1 MFSDR
6 SIFLC
11 VALVCCAIPAYC
23 QEPVSSAALRDLISA
38 AVANNQELAAIQT
51 KSLEAKGLLRQSGVK
66 PPLTFDVGVAS
77 GRPLG
82 TVGEEEYSAGLGR
95 TIERGGKRGRR
106 VELAEVRV
114 AQVQSEYRERLR
126 QLAYEIK
133 LRYVDALS
141 DSRRLQILDA
151 MLSGNQRS
159 LEVTRARVAKGDA
172 AQLDQSLLEVELGRV
187 EADRASV
194 LGRLEAAL
202 TDLRRLAG
210 MAAPLPTT
218 LDSAFS
224 LGPLDRDLEA
234 LKRTANEQR
243 PDLAMAR
250 LVERFGEAE
259 MRLVNAEG
267 QPDVTLTARYFK
279 RYGQFDDQYGTT
291 SAGTRTLLR
300 DQDDILAIGVSIPI
314 LTKRRNLGNMEAA
327 QARIL
332 GARQRSRFLE
342 NAIPLE
348 VESAWRAWIS
358 TRKSASI
365 LETSV
370 LPQAQKNLEI
380 VQQAYQLG
388 QLRILDVLNEQRR
401 LLDTRLAALENLS
414 VAAKSFAGLER
425 AVGGEIQ

>member
-11 VALVCCAIPAYC
+11 AALVCCAIPAYC
-23 QEPVSSAALRDLISA
+23 QDPISNTALRDLINA
-38 AVANNQELAAIQT
+38 AVANNQELAALQT
-51 KSLEAKGLLRQSGVK
+51 RSLEAKGLLRQAGVK
-66 PPLTFDVGVAS
+66 PPLTFDGGVAS

-95 TIERGGKRGRR
+95 TIERGGKRTRR

-114 AQVQSEYRERLR
+114 AQVESEYRERLR
-126 QLAYEIK
+126 QLSYEIK

-151 MLSGNQRS
+151 MLAGNQRS
-159 LEVTRARVAKGDA
+159 LDVTRARVEKGDA
-172 AQLDQSLLEVELGRV
+172 AKLDQSLIEVELGRMD
-187 EADRASV
+187 ADRASV
-194 LGRLEAAL
+194 VGRLEAAL
-202 TDLRRLAG
+202 TDLRRLASL
-210 MAAPLPTT
+210 AAPLPAT

-224 LGPLDRDLEA
+224 LGPLDRDLET
-234 LKRTANEQR
+234 LKKTANELR

-259 MRLVNAEG
+259 MRLVDAEG
-267 QPDVTLTARYFK
+267 RPDVTVTARYFK
-279 RYGQFDDQYGTT
+279 RSGQFDDQYGTT
-291 SAGTRTLLR
+291 SGGARTLLR
-300 DQDDILAIGVSIPI
+300 DQDDILAIGVSVPI

-327 QARIL
+327 QARVL

-348 VESAWRAWIS
+348 VESAWRSWVS
-358 TRKSASI
+358 TRKTASI
-365 LETSV
+365 LESSV

-414 VAAKSFAGLER
+414 VAAKSFASLER
-425 AVGGEIQ
+425 AVGGDIQ